1 MKLILTRHGET
12 VSNREGRIMGRSDS
26 PLTSEGLRTAKRV
39 TRMLRHEG
47 ITRAFCSSLRRATTT
62 AAIYVDGLE
71 VQAEPTEAMA
81 ELSCGEWEGRSRMEA
96 TQGRGVLRTSW
107 TEQPPGGESYR
118 DAVDRV
124 RPFVRHLEDLDE
136 EETILVT
143 AHATVNRVFLFLLL
157 GLDTHTAMR
166 INSPHD
172 VYYVTDG
179 ANRVMAKSVDGDART
194 GLLLYD
200 ELPAAQ

>member
-26 PLTSEGLRTAKRV
+26 PLTSEGLRNAKRV
-39 TRMLRHEG
+39 ARMLRYEG
-47 ITRAFCSSLRRATTT
+47 ITRAFCSSLLRATTT
-62 AAIYVDGLE
+62 AAIYVDGLGI
-71 VQAEPTEAMA
+71 QAEPTEAMA

-96 TQGRGVLRTSW
+96 TQGRGALRTSW
-107 TEQPPGGESYR
+107 TERPPGGESYR

-124 RPFVRHLEDLDE
+124 RPFVERLTALDG

-143 AHATVNRVFLFLLL
+143 AHATVNRVFLFLFL
-157 GLDTHTAMR
+157 GLGTDTAMR

-172 VYYVTDG
+172 VYYVIDG
-179 ANRVMAKSVDGDART
+179 KRNIIAKSIDGEART